1 MSFRRHITSAV
12 IGVLAVTSLRAQQI
26 APSMY
31 SELKWRM
38 IGPFRASR
46 TKAAVGIPD
55 QPNVY
60 YIGAVDGGVWKT
72 DDYGRT
78 WKPIFDDMPSG
89 SIGAIAIAPSNPNI
103 IYVGSGEGL
112 QRPDLSTG
120 DGIYRSNDGGKTWTH
135 LGLRDGQQIPQ
146 MVVDPR
152 DPNTFYV
159 AVMGH
164 PYGPNAERGLF
175 KSTDGGTTFR
185 KVLYK
190 DENTGAID
198 VVMDPVN
205 PDIIYCALWEARQGP
220 WENGQFSGPG
230 SGLFKS
236 TDGGAT
242 WKPIMDGLPNFAQD
256 GLGRIGV
263 TVAPSLPSRMFA
275 TINSARGD
283 GLYRSDDAGAHW
295 TRATDDI
302 RVATRESDFAE
313 VKVDPKNPDIVY
325 TASVV
330 TWKSVD
336 GGRTFNAFR
345 GAPGGDD
352 YHRIWINPKD
362 PNTMIIASDQGAIV
376 TVNGGLSW
384 SSWMNQPT
392 AAFYHVAADN
402 AFPYRLCSGQQE
414 SGSACVDS
422 RGDDG
427 RILDWNWHPAGVEEY
442 GYAAPDP
449 LNPDVVYGGKVT
461 RYDRKTGQIQQ
472 VGPHVGRAAGDFR
485 SLRTAPL
492 VFSTVDP
499 HALYFGENVVW
510 KTLTGGRSWT
520 QISPDL
526 TRTDSTVPA
535 SIGVYA
541 SSATARARH
550 GGVVYTIAPSYVN
563 AQRIWAGT
571 DDGLIQTTS
580 DGGAHWT
587 DVTPAEL
594 RARPWSKISIMDAGR
609 FDPNTAYAAVNTMR
623 LDDFRPHIYRTHD
636 GGKTWRQIIAGIDSG
651 ANINVVREDPKR
663 KGLLFAG
670 SEDQVWVSFDDGDH
684 WSSLR
689 LNMPATSIR
698 DLIIKDD
705 DIAIGTHGRSFYI
718 LDDIAALR
726 QIGAGTASVA
736 ATLFRP
742 APAWRFRW
750 SKYPDTPIPPDEP
763 WAENPP
769 DGAIIDYYVSASSN
783 GEAKLELLESGGRVI
798 RTFSSR
804 DTSMAPTDVGNTPRY
819 WIRPT
824 QVLSAAPGFHRFVW
838 DLHYER
844 PAGTAGQPGQYPI
857 SASPHN
863 TPREPR
869 GPWVLPGQMTVRLT
883 VGGKT
888 YTQPLVVKMD
898 PRVKTPPAAIAAAHA
913 LAMELFDAIH
923 ADSGMITQ
931 AASLRASL
939 AAARQ
944 NAAAAR
950 NEQLLNAI
958 AAFEDTLSAI
968 VGQTGPVGRRGGG
981 GGGGAR
987 RAGPATTTVG
997 SVSGQLLPLMQL
1009 IEEADVEPTTQ
1020 AVAAI
1025 SAIRRDQASLDAR
1038 WKVMKTKQLPAL
1050 NAKLRAAG
1058 FGEVPSPP

>member
-1 MSFRRHITSAV
+1 VSRRFRIFATLLVCTAPS
-12 IGVLAVTSLRAQQI
+12 IRAQQI
-26 APSMY
+26 SPSMY
-31 SELKWRM
+31 SELRWRM

-55 QPNVY
+55 QPNVF
-60 YIGAVDGGVWKT
+60 YIGVVNGGVWKT
-72 DDYGRT
+72 TDYGRT
-78 WKPIFDDMPSG
+78 WNPIFDDQPSG
-89 SIGAIAIAPSNPNI
+89 SIGAIAVAPSNPTI

-120 DGIYRSNDGGKTWTH
+120 DGIYKSTDAGKTWTH

-152 DPNTFYV
+152 DPNTLYV

-164 PYGPNAERGLF
+164 PYGPNTERGLYI
-175 KSTDGGTTFR
+175 STDGGASFQ
-185 KVLYK
+185 KILYK

-198 VVMDPVN
+198 VVLDPVN
-205 PDIIYCALWEARQGP
+205 PAIVYCALWEARQGP

-242 WKPIMDGLPNFAQD
+242 WKPIMEGLPTFAQD
-256 GLGRIGV
+256 GLGRIGI

-283 GLYRSDDAGAHW
+283 GLFRSDDAGEHW
-295 TRATDDI
+295 YRATTDT
-302 RVATRESDFAE
+302 RVSTRESDFAE

-336 GGRTFNAFR
+336 GGKTFSAFR

-352 YHRIWINPKD
+352 YHRLWINPRD

-384 SSWMNQPT
+384 SSWYNQPT

-402 AFPYRLCSGQQE
+402 AFPYRVCSGQQE

-427 RILDWNWHPAGVEEY
+427 RILDWNWHPAGIEEY

-449 LNPDVVYGGKVT
+449 LNPDIVYGGKVS

-472 VGPHVGRAAGDFR
+472 VGPHAGRGGAGNYR

-499 HALYFGENVVW
+499 RALYFGENVVW
-510 KTLTGGRSWT
+510 KTIDGGRSWT

-526 TRTDSTVPA
+526 TRTDSIVPA
-535 SIGVYA
+535 NVGVYA
-541 SSATARARH
+541 NSEAARARH
-550 GGVVYTIAPSYVN
+550 GGVVYTIAPSYVD

-571 DDGLIQTTS
+571 DDGLIQTTT

-594 RARPWSKISIMDAGR
+594 RSRPWSKISIMDAGR
-609 FDPNTAYAAVNTMR
+609 FDASTAYAAVNTMR

-636 GGKTWRQIIAGIDSG
+636 GGKTWKHITAGIDSG
-651 ANINVVREDPKR
+651 SIINVVREDPTR
-663 KGLLFAG
+663 RGLLFAG

-718 LDDIAALR
+718 LDDITALR
-726 QIGAGTASVA
+726 QITASTARTA

-742 APAWRFRW
+742 ALAYRFRW

-769 DGAIIDYYVSASSN
+769 DGAIIEYYLASAA
-783 GEAKLELLESGGRVI
+783 GDAKLEILDSAGRLI

-804 DTSMAPTDVGNTPRY
+804 DTSMAPADIGNTPRY

-824 QVLSAAPGFHRFVW
+824 QVLSAAAGFHRFVW

-844 PAGTAGQPGQYPI
+844 PAGTSGQPGQYPI
-857 SASPHN
+857 SATPHD

-869 GPWVLPGQMTVRLT
+869 GPWALPGQFTVRLS

-888 YTQPLVVKMD
+888 YRQPLVVRMD
-898 PRVKTPPAAIAAAHA
+898 PRVKTPAAAIAAEHA
-913 LAMELFDAIH
+913 MAVSLFDAI
-923 ADSGMITQ
+923 AVDSTIRAQGSALRT
-931 AASLRASL
+931 SLG
-939 AAARQ
+939 AARQ
-944 NAAAAR
+944 SAASSGNQPLLAAIGSL
-950 NEQLLNAI
+950 QDSVA
-958 AAFEDTLSAI
+958 AI
-968 VGQTGPVGRRGGG
+968 VGQGAGGGRRGGG
-981 GGGGAR
+981 GGRGRGGA
-987 RAGPATTTVG
+987 AATTIS
-997 SVSGQLLPLMQL
+997 SVSGELLPLMQL
-1009 IEEADVEPTTQ
+1009 LEDADVEPTTQ
-1020 AVAAI
+1020 AVAAV
-1025 SAIRRDQASLDAR
+1025 RRVQRDQASLVAR
-1038 WKVMKTKQLPAL
+1038 WNAVKTGVIPAL
-1050 NAKLRAAG
+1050 NARLRAAG
-1058 FGEVPSPP
+1058 LPELSS